1 MILLMGCTDDKST
14 DTSDGP
20 TVEDVGSDADAGSG
34 STPVEAE
41 PVGRGDRL
49 LSAREALREAE
60 ARAHAMDAERARLSG
75 EVPVTPLSFA
85 LDDDG
90 PAIAM

>member
-1 MILLMGCTDDKST
+1 MPAINCNQ
-14 DTSDGP
+14 
-20 TVEDVGSDADAGSG
+20 
-34 STPVEAE
+34 AE

-60 ARAHAMDAERARLSG
+60 ARAHAMDAERARLSA